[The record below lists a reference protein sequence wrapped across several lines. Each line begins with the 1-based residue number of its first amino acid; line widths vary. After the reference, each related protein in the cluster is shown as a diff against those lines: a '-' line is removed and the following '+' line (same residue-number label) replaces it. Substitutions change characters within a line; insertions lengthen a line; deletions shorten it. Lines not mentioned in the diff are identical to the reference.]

1 MSKGN
6 FATRRFNRRI
16 GGGIGERKKEEEKE
30 EEEVEKRQSGFRSYL
45 FRAIIRSGVGEKF
58 TWNRNCTGTD
68 NGPLYLRVNGRPLV
82 HY

>member
-1 MSKGN
+1 M
-6 FATRRFNRRI
+6 
-16 GGGIGERKKEEEKE
+16 EKQ
-30 EEEVEKRQSGFRSYL
+30 QSGFRSYL